1 MPLYLLERQK
11 EIWQFSPKLSP
22 EDNVSALLVKMA
34 IFRQARWEPI
44 SLELFT
50 QYLVNLDLR
59 AFQVAMAILAE
70 NKREDGETALP
81 SLGKILAVMDEA
93 REIFPIYSQG
103 AKEVNTTPFFAI
115 QAEKRQLKA

>member
-1 MPLYLLERQK
+1 
-11 EIWQFSPKLSP
+11 
-22 EDNVSALLVKMA
+22 
-34 IFRQARWEPI
+34 
-44 SLELFT
+44 
-50 QYLVNLDLR
+50 
-59 AFQVAMAILAE
+59 MAILAE
-70 NKREDGETALP
+70 SKREDGETALP